1 MEEFLT
7 FYDILD
13 VKSNA
18 SPEKI
23 KEAYHIMAKK
33 YHPDIAAPENKS
45 AYEEKFKKINEAY
58 TVLSDEKSRK
68 EYNKKIKT
76 LEKEHW
82 KKLIQDTQIQ
92 IQQLQQQLTKY
103 QQRLHNRTNTD
114 NTANSNTQTDDHTA
128 QKTSGTQT
136 ENTKERQQT
145 FIIGLKNQIYSILKN
160 QLSLIAKQSIA
171 TAITVAAV
179 YFITHHYKADL
190 PDKIKY
196 YTITACFILIFLSV
210 YQGIIRLYATMQT
223 ILMVFHKSDKGLS
236 FIKTNNILYCIN
248 KAASLKNGILI
259 IFLASLTFYIFT
271 YILDH
276 ADSLAFLPK
285 SELIEN
291 LLDLYSDNS
300 LTVSI
305 SILVFLCCFYAH
317 IIFSIEMSKYTCPH
331 CHSAFSYFYTSSYVT
346 EDGHHYEADAYYRDY
361 IENTITQCDICGYQ
375 TIQSLQKKDR
385 VILN

>member
-103 QQRLHNRTNTD
+103 L
-114 NTANSNTQTDDHTA
+114 
-128 QKTSGTQT
+128 
-136 ENTKERQQT
+136 KE
-145 FIIGLKNQIYSILKN
+145 
-160 QLSLIAKQSIA
+160 
-171 TAITVAAV
+171 
-179 YFITHHYKADL
+179 
-190 PDKIKY
+190 
-196 YTITACFILIFLSV
+196 
-210 YQGIIRLYATMQT
+210 
-223 ILMVFHKSDKGLS
+223 
-236 FIKTNNILYCIN
+236 
-248 KAASLKNGILI
+248 
-259 IFLASLTFYIFT
+259 
-271 YILDH
+271 
-276 ADSLAFLPK
+276 
-285 SELIEN
+285 
-291 LLDLYSDNS
+291 
-300 LTVSI
+300 
-305 SILVFLCCFYAH
+305 
-317 IIFSIEMSKYTCPH
+317 
-331 CHSAFSYFYTSSYVT
+331 SAFSY
-346 EDGHHYEADAYYRDY
+346 
-361 IENTITQCDICGYQ
+361 CQ
-375 TIQSLQKKDR
+375 TKYCHGNHCCRRLLYNASLYG
-385 VILN
+385 